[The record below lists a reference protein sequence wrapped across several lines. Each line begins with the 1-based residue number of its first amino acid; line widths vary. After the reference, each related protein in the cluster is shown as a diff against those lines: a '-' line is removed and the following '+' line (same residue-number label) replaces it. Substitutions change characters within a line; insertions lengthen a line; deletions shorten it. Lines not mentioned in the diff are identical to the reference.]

1 MRSLTIVGVVAMA
14 IVSSL
19 VVHAK
24 DMTLAEASGKIGEVI
39 VTPSKAASVIGSLS
53 AADQVAYLAKLNE
66 AIEKFP
72 GSPEEKVAKYYEI
85 NKAALIAAK
94 RGNMTALLAETYATV
109 SPEALTIINE
119 KYASDLFNRAANP
132 ARVFTD
138 EEYSKIAKE
147 KLAVI
152 SERLKTAE
160 NSSVRTAFAALMFI
174 RASNGTPASL
184 RDELIA
190 QLPTA
195 EARKMASDEWFPAAL
210 ADGQN
215 KSYESMLGASDAGE
229 TPNFHAVIQYVSVED
244 MRVALLS
251 DLSNTTTSM
260 SGTSGQILSENVMNR
275 TEYAMP
281 HDMRVGINAI
291 PRTQDPDKPW
301 NPNYI
306 REPGGY
312 PNQTTGMRY

>member
-1 MRSLTIVGVVAMA
+1 MRSLAIAGIVAMTVA
-14 IVSSL
+14 SSFS
-19 VVHAK
+19 VFAK
-24 DMTLAEASGKIGEVI
+24 DMTLAEANGKIGEVI
-39 VTPSKAASVIGSLS
+39 LTPSKASSVIGSLS
-53 AADQVAYLAKLNE
+53 AEDQVAYLAKLNE

-85 NKAALIAAK
+85 NKAALVAAK

-119 KYASDLFNRAANP
+119 KFASDLFNRASNP

-147 KLAVI
+147 KLAAI
-152 SERLKTAE
+152 AERLKTAE
-160 NSSVRTAFAALMFI
+160 NGSVRTAFAALMFI

-184 RDELIA
+184 RNDLIN

-195 EARKMASDEWFPAAL
+195 EARQMAANEWFPGAL
-210 ADGQN
+210 ADGQD
-215 KSYESMLGASDAGE
+215 KTYEPMLGASDAGE
-229 TPNFHAVIQYVSVED
+229 TPNFHAVIQFVGVED
-244 MRVALLS
+244 ARVALLS
-251 DLSNTTTSM
+251 DLSSASSSMNGTT
-260 SGTSGQILSENVMNR
+260 GQVASEMGMTR
-275 TEYAMP
+275 TEYALP

-291 PRTQDPDKPW
+291 PRTQDPEKPW
-301 NPNYI
+301 NPGYI